1 MTNDMTRIENISDTA
16 RWVAVYRAMETARP
30 DAIFRDPFA
39 AKLAGER
46 GHAIV
51 DTMKR
56 GRATAW
62 AMIVRTAVFDEIIL
76 ERVKNGGVD
85 TVLNLAAGLDARA
98 WRMPLP
104 PNLRWIDVDLPEI
117 LEYKV
122 ETLRDEKPVC
132 RYESVRLDLTDAAK
146 RRALFSQVGA
156 QSSRVLVV
164 SEGLVIYLT
173 PEQVGELARD
183 LHASASFHWWLLDI
197 ASPRLLAIMQK
208 YWGKSLQA
216 GNAPFQFA
224 PAEGTEFFKPFG
236 WGEAEFRSALDDA
249 RRLDREMQMM
259 WLFRFLSRFRS
270 KRVREELSR
279 FSGCVLLERT

>member
-117 LEYKV
+117 LEYKA

-173 PEQVGELARD
+173 AEQVGELARD

-197 ASPRLLAIMQK
+197 ASPRLLA
-208 YWGKSLQA
+208 
-216 GNAPFQFA
+216 
-224 PAEGTEFFKPFG
+224 
-236 WGEAEFRSALDDA
+236 
-249 RRLDREMQMM
+249 
-259 WLFRFLSRFRS
+259 
-270 KRVREELSR
+270 
-279 FSGCVLLERT
+279 